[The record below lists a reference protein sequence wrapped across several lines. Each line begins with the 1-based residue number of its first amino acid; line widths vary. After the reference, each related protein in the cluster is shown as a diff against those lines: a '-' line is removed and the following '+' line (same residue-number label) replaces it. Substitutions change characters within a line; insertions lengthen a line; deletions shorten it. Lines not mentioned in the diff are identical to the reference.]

1 MKKIIYLL
9 FAIVFVAVWSCD
21 DSLDTKLD
29 NSYGDE
35 ITWKL
40 PNYALGVLMNAY
52 ANIPNTPNSY
62 DGDFLDVATDNA
74 FSNNPS
80 SELSKYVK
88 GRLSPT
94 TNPFDNWGTAYTQFR
109 NIHLFLERGL
119 GGNIIYSLSDSIKD
133 KKIRDRSRGEAY
145 FLRAWWGMELLQV
158 FGGITDDGQA
168 LGYPVILKNLTVE
181 DQNNMELMSRN
192 TYEDCVLQ
200 IIADCDSAFKYLP
213 LSYAGSDEET
223 GVKQDGRASGKAAL
237 ALQSRAAL
245 FGASPAYQPSGAY
258 AVSTDSINKKWLRV
272 VTLSER
278 AINTGVLGA
287 YAALSEAMYV
297 GSGIQGTT
305 NAEFL
310 FRKWFNNNSM
320 EKSNFPPLF
329 YGAGRTN
336 PSQNLVDA
344 YPAKNGFPIG
354 DARSG
359 YDPQNPYVNRDSRF
373 DLTIFYNGK
382 VFNSD
387 RPLEIYTDSNG
398 VKRRDAAGYDYQNTA
413 TGYYLR
419 KFMSPKK
426 DMLYNPATLA
436 AVNDFHQYPL
446 IRRAEVYYNLA
457 EALNQLAGPNGAV
470 VGSSRTAY
478 AIMKDI
484 RTKNG
489 ITATT
494 YLDEV
499 ATAGKESFKQLILNE
514 RRIEF
519 AFENKRFFDL
529 RRNLLPLNEPIK
541 GVQIVQTASGF
552 VYSGTNPAETGIVVE
567 ERKLDDPKH
576 YYLPLPYDKV
586 VTNKNLIQ
594 NKGW

>member
-1 MKKIIYLL
+1 MKKTINLL
-9 FAIVFVAVWSCD
+9 LAILFVTVWSCD
-21 DSLDTKLD
+21 DTLETKLD

-52 ANIPNTPNSY
+52 ANIPNSPDSY
-62 DGDFLDVATDNA
+62 GGDFLDVATDNA
-74 FSNNPS
+74 FSNNQS
-80 SELSKYVK
+80 SDLSKYVK
-88 GRLSPT
+88 GRISPT
-94 TNPFDNWGTAYTQFR
+94 TNPFDNWGMAYTQFR
-109 NIHLFLERGL
+109 NIHLFLEKGL
-119 GGNIIYSLSDSIKD
+119 GDNIIYSLSDSIRD
-133 KKIRDRSRGEAY
+133 VKIRNRSRGEAY

-158 FGGITDDGQA
+158 FGGVTDDGQA
-168 LGYPVILKNLTVE
+168 LGYPIVLKNLTTE
-181 DQNNMELMSRN
+181 DQNNMSLMARN
-192 TYEDCVLQ
+192 SYEDCVLQ

-213 LSYAGSDEET
+213 LSYIGSDEET
-223 GVKQDGRASGKAAL
+223 GLKQEGRANGKAAL

-245 FGASPAYQPSGAY
+245 FGASPAYQPEGSYAISG
-258 AVSTDSINKKWLRV
+258 DSIINKWKRV

-278 AINTGVLGA
+278 AITTGVLGA
-287 YAALSEAMYV
+287 YAALTEAMYV
-297 GSGIQGTT
+297 GTLVNGTT
-305 NAEFL
+305 NAEFI
-310 FRKWFNNNSM
+310 FRKWFNSNAM

-344 YPAKNGFPIG
+344 YPAKNGFPIS
-354 DARSG
+354 DLRSG
-359 YDPQNPYVNRDSRF
+359 YNPQNPYINRDSRF
-373 DLTIFYNGK
+373 ELTIYYNGK
-382 VFNSD
+382 IFNTD
-387 RPLEIYTDSNG
+387 RPLEIFTDSNG
-398 VKRRDAAGYDYQNTA
+398 VKRRDVAGYDFQNTT
-413 TGYYLR
+413 TGYYLK

-446 IRRAEVYYNLA
+446 LRRAELYYNLA
-457 EALNQLAGPNGAV
+457 EALNELAGPNGAV
-470 VGSSRTAY
+470 AGSARTAY

-499 ATAGKESFKQLILNE
+499 ALSKDNFRTLILNE

-529 RRNLLPLNEPIK
+529 RRCLLPLNEPIR
-541 GVQIVQTASGF
+541 GVEITQAASGL
-552 VYSGTNPAETGIVVE
+552 VYNGTDPLAAGVIVE

-576 YYLPLPYDKV
+576 YYLPIPYDKV
-586 VTNKNLIQ
+586 VTNSNLLQ

>member
-1 MKKIIYLL
+1 MKKIINLL
-9 FAIVFVAVWSCD
+9 LAILFVTVWSCED
-21 DSLDTKLD
+21 TLDTKLD

-52 ANIPNTPNSY
+52 ANIPNSPDSY
-62 DGDFLDVATDNA
+62 GGDFLDVATDNA
-74 FSNNPS
+74 FSNNQS
-80 SELSKYVK
+80 SDLSKYVK
-88 GRLSPT
+88 GRISPT
-94 TNPFDNWGTAYTQFR
+94 TNPFDNWGMAYTQFR
-109 NIHLFLERGL
+109 NIHLFLEKGL
-119 GGNIIYSLSDSIKD
+119 GDNIIYSLSDSIRD
-133 KKIRDRSRGEAY
+133 VKIRNRSRGEAY

-158 FGGITDDGQA
+158 FGGVTDDGQA
-168 LGYPVILKNLTVE
+168 LGYPIVLKNLTTE
-181 DQNNMELMSRN
+181 DQNNMSLMARN
-192 TYEDCVLQ
+192 SYEDCVLQ

-213 LSYAGSDEET
+213 LSYIGSDEET
-223 GVKQDGRASGKAAL
+223 GLKQEGRANGKAAL

-245 FGASPAYQPSGAY
+245 FGASPAYQPEGSYAISG
-258 AVSTDSINKKWLRV
+258 DSIINKWKRV

-278 AINTGVLGA
+278 AITTGVLGA
-287 YAALSEAMYV
+287 YAALTEAMYV
-297 GSGIQGTT
+297 GTLVNGTT
-305 NAEFL
+305 NAEFI
-310 FRKWFNNNSM
+310 FRKWFNSNAM

-344 YPAKNGFPIG
+344 YPAKNGFPIS
-354 DARSG
+354 DLRSG
-359 YDPQNPYVNRDSRF
+359 YNPQNPYINRDSRF
-373 DLTIFYNGK
+373 ELTIYYNGK
-382 VFNSD
+382 IFNTD
-387 RPLEIYTDSNG
+387 RPLEIFTDSNG
-398 VKRRDAAGYDYQNTA
+398 VKRRDVAGYDFQNTT
-413 TGYYLR
+413 TGYYLK

-446 IRRAEVYYNLA
+446 LRRAELYYNLA
-457 EALNQLAGPNGAV
+457 EALNELAGPNGAV
-470 VGSSRTAY
+470 AGSARTAY

-499 ATAGKESFKQLILNE
+499 ALSKDNFRTLILNE

-529 RRNLLPLNEPIK
+529 RRCLLPLNEPIR
-541 GVQIVQTASGF
+541 GVEITQAASGL
-552 VYSGTNPAETGIVVE
+552 VYNGTDPLAAGVIVE

-576 YYLPLPYDKV
+576 YYLPIPYDKV
-586 VTNKNLIQ
+586 VTNSNLLQ

>member
-9 FAIVFVAVWSCD
+9 FTIVFVAVWSCD

-52 ANIPNTPNSY
+52 ANIPNAPNSY

-109 NIHLFLERGL
+109 NIHLFLEKGL

-213 LSYAGSDEET
+213 LSYVGSDEET

-245 FGASPAYQPSGAY
+245 FGASPAYQPTGAY
-258 AVSTDSINKKWLRV
+258 AVSTDSVTKKWLRV

-278 AINTGVLGA
+278 AITTGVLGA
-287 YAALSEAMYV
+287 YAAFTEAMYV
-297 GSGIQGTT
+297 GSGVQGTT
-305 NAEFL
+305 NAELL
-310 FRKWFNNNSM
+310 FRKWFNNNAL

-344 YPAKNGFPIG
+344 YPAKNGFPVN
-354 DARSG
+354 DPRSG

-373 DLTIFYNGK
+373 DLTIYYNGK

-387 RPLEIYTDSNG
+387 RALEIYTDTNG
-398 VKRRDAAGYDYQNTA
+398 VKRRDAAGYDYQNTV
-413 TGYYLR
+413 TGYYLK

-426 DMLYNPATLA
+426 DMLYNPATLS

-446 IRRAEVYYNLA
+446 IRKAEVYYNLA
-457 EALNQLAGPNGAV
+457 EALNKIAGPNGAV
-470 VGSSRTAY
+470 PGSSRTAY
-478 AIMKDI
+478 AIIKDI

-499 ATAGKESFKQLILNE
+499 ATAGKESFEQLIQNE

-529 RRNLLPLNEPIK
+529 RRNLLPLNESIK
-541 GVQIVQTASGF
+541 GVQIVQTATGF

-567 ERKLDDPKH
+567 QRKLDDPKH

-586 VTNKNLIQ
+586 ATNRNLIQ

>member
-9 FAIVFVAVWSCD
+9 FALMFVAVWSCEET
-21 DSLDTKLD
+21 LETKLD

-80 SELSKYVK
+80 SDLSKYVK
-88 GRLSPT
+88 GRISPT
-94 TNPFDNWGTAYTQFR
+94 INPFDNWGTAYTQFR
-109 NIHLFLERGL
+109 NIHLFLEKGL
-119 GGNIIYSLSDSIKD
+119 GDNIIYSLSDSVKD
-133 KKIRDRSRGEAY
+133 VKIRNRSRGEAY

-158 FGGITDDGQA
+158 FGGVTEDGQA
-168 LGYPVILKNLTVE
+168 LGYPIVLKNLTME
-181 DQNNMELMSRN
+181 DQNNMDMMARG

-200 IIADCDSAFKYLP
+200 IIADCDSAYKYLP
-213 LSYAGSDEET
+213 LSYIGSDEET
-223 GVKQDGRASGKAAL
+223 GVKQDGRANGKAAL

-245 FGASPAYQPSGAY
+245 FGASPAYQPEGAY
-258 AVSTDSINKKWLRV
+258 AISGDSITKKWTRV

-278 AINTGVLGA
+278 AITTGVLGA
-287 YAALSEAMYV
+287 YAALTESMYV
-297 GSGIQGTT
+297 GATVQGNT
-305 NAEFL
+305 NAEFI
-310 FRKWFNNNSM
+310 FRKWFNSNAL
-320 EKSNFPPLF
+320 EKNNFPPLF
-329 YGAGRTN
+329 FGAGRTN

-344 YPAKNGFPIG
+344 YPAKNGFPIS

-359 YDPQNPYVNRDSRF
+359 YDPQDPYVNRDSRF
-373 DLTIFYNGK
+373 DLTIYYNGK
-382 VFNSD
+382 VFNAD
-387 RPLEIYTDSNG
+387 RPLEIFTDTNG
-398 VKRRDAAGYDYQNTA
+398 IKMRDVAGYDYQNSV
-413 TGYYLR
+413 TGYYLK
-419 KFMSPKK
+419 KFLSPKK
-426 DMLYNPATLA
+426 DMLYNPANLG
-436 AVNDFHQYPL
+436 AVNDFHQFPL

-457 EALNQLAGPNGAV
+457 EALNELAGPNGAV
-470 VGSSRTAY
+470 AGSSRTAY

-499 ATAGKESFKQLILNE
+499 ATDKALFSDLIQNE

-529 RRNLLPLNEPIK
+529 RRNLLPLNEPVK
-541 GVQIVQTASGF
+541 GVEIVQTATGF
-552 VYSGTNPAETGIVVE
+552 VYSGTNPAETGVVVE
-567 ERKLDDPKH
+567 QRKLDDPKH
-576 YYLPLPYDKV
+576 YYLPIPYDKI
-586 VTNKNLIQ
+586 VTNSYILQ

>member
-1 MKKIIYLL
+1 M
-9 FAIVFVAVWSCD
+9 FVAVWSCEET
-21 DSLDTKLD
+21 LETKLD

-80 SELSKYVK
+80 SDLSKYVK
-88 GRLSPT
+88 GRISPT
-94 TNPFDNWGTAYTQFR
+94 INPFDNWGTAYTQFR
-109 NIHLFLERGL
+109 NIHLFLEKGL
-119 GGNIIYSLSDSIKD
+119 GDNIIYSLSDSVKD
-133 KKIRDRSRGEAY
+133 VKIRNRSRGEAY

-158 FGGITDDGQA
+158 FGGVTEDGQA
-168 LGYPVILKNLTVE
+168 LGYPIVLKNLTME
-181 DQNNMELMSRN
+181 DQNNMDMMARG

-213 LSYAGSDEET
+213 LNYIGSDEET
-223 GVKQDGRASGKAAL
+223 GVKQDGRANGKAAL

-245 FGASPAYQPSGAY
+245 FGASPAYQPEGAY
-258 AVSTDSINKKWLRV
+258 AISADSITKKWTRV

-278 AINTGVLGA
+278 AITTGVLGA
-287 YAALSEAMYV
+287 YAALTESMYV
-297 GSGIQGTT
+297 GATVQGNT
-305 NAEFL
+305 NAEFI
-310 FRKWFNNNSM
+310 FRKWFNSNAL
-320 EKSNFPPLF
+320 EKNNFPPLF
-329 YGAGRTN
+329 FGAGRTN

-344 YPAKNGFPIG
+344 YPAKNGFPIS

-359 YDPQNPYVNRDSRF
+359 YDPQDPYVNRDSRF
-373 DLTIFYNGK
+373 DLTIYYNGK
-382 VFNSD
+382 IFNAD
-387 RPLEIYTDSNG
+387 RPLEIFTDTNG
-398 VKRRDAAGYDYQNTA
+398 MKKRDVAGYDYQNSV
-413 TGYYLR
+413 TGYYLK
-419 KFMSPKK
+419 KFLSPKK
-426 DMLYNPATLA
+426 DMLYNPATLG
-436 AVNDFHQYPL
+436 AVNDFHQFPL

-457 EALNQLAGPNGAV
+457 EALNELAGPNGNVA
-470 VGSSRTAY
+470 GSSRTAY

-499 ATAGKESFKQLILNE
+499 ATDKALFSNLIQNE

-529 RRNLLPLNEPIK
+529 RRNLLPLNEPVK
-541 GVQIVQTASGF
+541 GVEIVQTATGF
-552 VYSGTNPAETGIVVE
+552 VYSGTNPAETGVVVE
-567 ERKLDDPKH
+567 QRKLDDPKH
-576 YYLPLPYDKV
+576 YYLPIPYDKI
-586 VTNKNLIQ
+586 VTNSYILQ